1 MKHSWLIRPSEMG
14 GLMAQG
20 RKKEEVW
27 GDTAMKIIQ
36 KNVLF
41 HKFGIEEP
49 VVMTKQMD
57 KGIYN
62 EAKNMEL
69 AARIYG
75 WVDVD
80 TKQPKKR
87 LVNDFFIGEPDHNGI
102 NLVDIKSS
110 FSADTFPWFG
120 NPDNKAYEYQLQAY
134 MDLTG
139 HQEAELVYVLSSHPE
154 HLIRSEIKR
163 LTYYFVDRPHEF
175 NFMTSIED
183 LWTYAEEKATEI
195 VMREAMVDH
204 IPEEKRVRK
213 FTIKRNNE
221 LIERM
226 HERVIGARNIF
237 DNLMEQL

>member
-1 MKHSWLIRPSEMG
+1 MRHVWLARPSEMG
-14 GLMAQG
+14 GLMTQG
-20 RKKEEVW
+20 RKKEELW
-27 GDTAMKIIQ
+27 GETALKIIQ

-41 HKFGIEEP
+41 HKYGIEEP
-49 VVMTKQMD
+49 VVITKQMD

-69 AARIYG
+69 AARVYG
-75 WVDVD
+75 WVDID

-87 LVNDFFIGEPDHNGI
+87 LVNEFFIGEPDHNGI

-110 FSADTFPWFG
+110 FSAETFPWFG

-163 LTYYFVDRPHEF
+163 LTYYFADRPHEF
-175 NFMTSIED
+175 SFSTSIED
-183 LWTYAEEKATEI
+183 LWTYAEEKATNI
-195 VMREAMVDH
+195 VMKEAMVDH

-213 FTIKRNNE
+213 FTIKRDNALIDLMHERIIEARKKFDE
-221 LIERM
+221 LIEQ
-226 HERVIGARNIF
+226 I
-237 DNLMEQL
+237 

>member
-14 GLMAQG
+14 DLMTQG
-20 RKKEEVW
+20 RKKEQIW

-69 AARIYG
+69 AARTYG
-75 WVDVD
+75 WIDVD

-110 FSADTFPWFG
+110 FSVDTFPWFG
-120 NPDNKAYEYQLQAY
+120 NPDNKDYEYQLQAY

-154 HLIRSEIKR
+154 YLIRSEIKR

-226 HERVIGARNIF
+226 HERVIAARNIF